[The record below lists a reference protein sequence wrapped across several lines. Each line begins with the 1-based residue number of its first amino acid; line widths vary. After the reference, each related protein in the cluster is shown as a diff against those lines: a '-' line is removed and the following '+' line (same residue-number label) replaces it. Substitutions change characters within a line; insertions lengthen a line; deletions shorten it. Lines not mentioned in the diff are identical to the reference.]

1 MKRYYWQFTKELH
14 SIRER
19 LKFLEH
25 DHPDIYE
32 QFKLNDLAK
41 SIEETK
47 DNIEKYIRDEYEQT
61 VKPWNDPHSFND
73 DYP

>member
-1 MKRYYWQFTKELH
+1 MKRYYCQFTKELH

-25 DHPDIYE
+25 DHPRIYE

-41 SIEETK
+41 NVDQTRNKI
-47 DNIEKYIRDEYEQT
+47 DKYIQDEYEQL
-61 VKPWNDPHSFND
+61 VQGDDVPSPNDS
-73 DYP
+73 YY

>member
-19 LKFLEH
+19 LKFLEN
-25 DHPDIYE
+25 DHPKIYK

-41 SIEETK
+41 NIENTK
-47 DNIEKYIRDEYEQT
+47 DEIETYVQNEYEQP
-61 VKPWNDPHSFND
+61 VQGEDVPSPNDS
-73 DYP
+73 YL

>member
-25 DHPDIYE
+25 DHPRIYD

-41 SIEETK
+41 DIG
-47 DNIEKYIRDEYEQT
+47 
-61 VKPWNDPHSFND
+61 
-73 DYP
+73 